1 MEQQFKYF
9 AFISYSTHDTK
20 WGKRIHKELE
30 SYSMPATLC
39 SKHGWKRK
47 PLNPIFFAPYDIQ
60 PGGLTE
66 ELKNRLRQSKN
77 LIVICSP
84 NSAQSYYVGLE
95 IEFFHQ
101 LGRTKNIHFFI
112 IAVR

>member
-1 MEQQFKYF
+1 MIRNGVNAY
-9 AFISYSTHDTK
+9 TK
-20 WGKRIHKELE
+20 KLE

-66 ELKNRLRQSKN
+66 ELKKIKLK
-77 LIVICSP
+77 IDGIF
-84 NSAQSYYVGLE
+84 A
-95 IEFFHQ
+95 EFDARKHD
-101 LGRTKNIHFFI
+101 
-112 IAVR
+112 